1 VSSSVREKLTGLLLR
16 VAFVFEPLAPTAIS
30 FFLGRRLNEMKAEGW
45 ISDYRSR
52 TRRLGKFHYRIE
64 IDLDVTSSQAQHI
77 FNDLLP
83 NQLKGIRRWFNV

>member
-1 VSSSVREKLTGLLLR
+1 VSSSVREKLTDLLLR

-30 FFLGRRLNEMKAEGW
+30 FFLGRRLNELKEERW

-64 IDLDVTSSQAQHI
+64 IDLDVTSSQVQHI
-77 FNDLLP
+77 LNDLLP